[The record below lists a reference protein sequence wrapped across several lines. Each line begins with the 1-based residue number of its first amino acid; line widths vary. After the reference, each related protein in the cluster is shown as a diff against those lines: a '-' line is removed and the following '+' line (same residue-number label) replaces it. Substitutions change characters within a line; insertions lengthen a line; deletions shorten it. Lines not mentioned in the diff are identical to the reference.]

1 MLRSKPGGRGYMSSQ
16 MLDNK
21 SISQRFSKSLLL
33 LFLLYFD
40 VFCFVCFFVVFFGFF
55 LLFFLLFLR
64 LLSKHGSCRCG
75 FYGFWK
81 VEGFCVFVLVSRK
94 QMVPDGSV
102 DDGGA

>member
-40 VFCFVCFFVVFFGFF
+40 VFCFVCFFVVFFVFF
-55 LLFFLLFLR
+55 CCFFCF
-64 LLSKHGSCRCG
+64 
-75 FYGFWK
+75 F
-81 VEGFCVFVLVSRK
+81 
-94 QMVPDGSV
+94 
-102 DDGGA
+102 